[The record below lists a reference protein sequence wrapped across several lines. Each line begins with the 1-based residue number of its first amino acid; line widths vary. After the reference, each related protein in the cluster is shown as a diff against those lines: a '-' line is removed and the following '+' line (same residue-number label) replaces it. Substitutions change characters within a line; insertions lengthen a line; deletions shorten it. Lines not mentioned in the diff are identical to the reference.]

1 MSSAET
7 MDLLGLSQLEFRLWG
22 VLATSLNKA
31 AGETEHASFRDRDR
45 TTARSSFQGR
55 LERPRSLAARGLIFF
70 PFICII

>member
-31 AGETEHASFRDRDR
+31 AGETEHASFRDSDR

-55 LERPRSLAARGLIFF
+55 FAHTGSSTARQPAPVAAH
-70 PFICII
+70 